1 MAGHSKWANIKHKKA
16 KVDKAKGKIF
26 GRLIREIVVAVQE
39 AGPDKDSNPRL
50 RLALVKAKSA
60 NLNKDAINRAIERGA
75 GGQGES
81 YMSIRYEGYGPGGA
95 AVMVHCLTDNK
106 NRTVGEVRHAFTKHG
121 GNLGTSGSVAFLFE
135 HKGIINVA
143 KSENED
149 EVVDFALEHDA
160 SDIIVSD
167 DSIIEV
173 ITEPESYIAVLTAL
187 KDKGFEVVDS
197 NLVYVPTNEHEVTDD
212 VSESMIKMLD
222 MLDDLDDVQEVT
234 SNATFAE

>member
-1 MAGHSKWANIKHKKA
+1 MLLLNT
-16 KVDKAKGKIF
+16 
-26 GRLIREIVVAVQE
+26 VVI
-39 AGPDKDSNPRL
+39 L
-50 RLALVKAKSA
+50 
-60 NLNKDAINRAIERGA
+60 ERR
-75 GGQGES
+75 GQ
-81 YMSIRYEGYGPGGA
+81 
-95 AVMVHCLTDNK
+95 L
-106 NRTVGEVRHAFTKHG
+106 
-121 GNLGTSGSVAFLFE
+121 LFLFE

-234 SNATFAE
+234 SNATFCRISRC